1 VALVP
6 SDGPGGASLAAGQHV
21 AAPATLPPHA
31 ALAGGAEGPG
41 TGRLAHMAR
50 RGGPRATG
58 TLRKGEGLFGWLFIS
73 PALVILVLFVVLPIF
88 LALYVSFTNWSGL
101 TPPLSS
107 SVKLVGLANYRT
119 LLTQPGIYQSN
130 FAESIRN
137 VFYYVLFTVPLQ
149 TVGALGLAVLVNNK
163 FLKAR
168 AFFRGAFYLPSVT
181 SSIAVTVIFMYLFQ
195 GAGVVNSILHVF
207 GWQQA
212 PNWVY
217 DQRGLFTLILS
228 ALGIN
233 NPGWGNHLVM
243 GLPAWQWLAG
253 PSLGMCVM
261 IIMVSWTTA
270 GTFMLFFL
278 AALQQINEDL
288 DEATE
293 IDGATSWQKFR
304 RVTVPLLRPTLV
316 LVVTLGFISTWQV
329 FDQSYLLGPANPTS
343 ITPAYFAYQVSFQD
357 SAFGMGAAVAF
368 LLFALIVVLTLLQR
382 KFVKEDLTK

>member
-1 VALVP
+1 MASVP
-6 SDGPGGASLAAGQHV
+6 SDDPGGASLAAGQHV
-21 AAPATLPPHA
+21 ATPVD
-31 ALAGGAEGPG
+31 GRPG
-41 TGRLAHMAR
+41 TGRLAHRVR
-50 RGGPRATG
+50 RRGPRATG
-58 TLRKGEGLFGWLFIS
+58 TLRKDEGLFGWLFIS

-101 TPPLSS
+101 TPPLSN
-107 SVKLVGLANYRT
+107 SVKLVGLTNYRT

-130 FAESIRN
+130 FAESVRN

-168 AFFRGAFYLPSVT
+168 AFFRGAYYLPSVT

-195 GAGVVNSILHVF
+195 GAGVVNSIFHFF
-207 GWQQA
+207 GWQQT

-217 DQRGLFTLILS
+217 DQRGLFTLALS

-233 NPGWGNHLVM
+233 SPGWGNHLVM
-243 GLPAWQWLAG
+243 GLSAWQWLAG

-261 IIMVSWTTA
+261 IVMVSWTTA

-278 AALQQINEDL
+278 AALQQISEDL

-293 IDGATSWQKFR
+293 IDGATSWQRFR